1 MLIHFSHKCYSCLK
15 SKLLIISFMSV
26 YHEWNSLVKRRIRRP
41 RNILKL
47 FSGTTKHVGETT
59 YGDSEQ
65 DVRETTRWQNDRS
78 PIIYTTWKKG
88 PKLSL
93 SEKFRDCWTICKCTD
108 FPKPLTKNY
117 QEGVR
122 NESPRLK
129 IANSELIWPRYCF
142 HSDGFIMLCFL
153 AITFHLWLFEQG
165 AYKLAG
171 TATVWVWV
179 HFEFKQG
186 IFW

>member
-129 IANSELIWPRYCF
+129 IANAELIWPRYCF

-153 AITFHLWLFEQG
+153 AITFHLRLFE
-165 AYKLAG
+165 
-171 TATVWVWV
+171 
-179 HFEFKQG
+179 
-186 IFW
+186 